1 MLYFFKKSLCIILC
15 FCELL
20 LLANC
25 NTKALPMNEVVNKI
39 LLEKGIEKSKIIR
52 LCNNDNKFVSM
63 YQKFSI
69 TIREE
74 DLNKYVGEILS
85 THEKMIEIKDRN
97 YVQSGDVAV
106 VSYVVKY
113 NDEIVA
119 NAEREALL
127 VGSGKYFPDFENA
140 IIGKKVGQPFVCEI
154 KSPIDTEKYKKD
166 EILQYNV
173 TIESINY
180 FKTYKSSDRY
190 ILNYYGCHTE
200 EEFLNKCELRLKE
213 IKRKENKSASD
224 EDFLNKIAKECKF
237 SINKEEAVEYSK
249 QIVEQHKNL
258 AYISGLELEEY
269 IKQTLNMTQEEFY
282 DYCYDCGVNEIKQY
296 LLIGA
301 NTADTTFD
309 REGFAE
315 FCSMTGYDSN
325 DDENSKSK
333 YHYLKTITIAHY
345 RHSVRLLP
353 AYVVPLFEDK
363 TFSLEVY
370 ESSNL
375 YAMNSSDYK
384 KHTITSEEQNKL
396 INSIANLS
404 LGESLYTDTLNQL
417 YNYVLILRSDDEI
430 AAVIMLDEVNKFVK
444 MHQSNGDTVCDTFEE
459 TDLDELLKDVV
470 K

>member
-1 MLYFFKKSLCIILC
+1 MLRFFKKSLCIILC
-15 FCELL
+15 LCELL

-25 NTKALPMNEVVNKI
+25 NTKALPMNEVVSKI
-39 LLEKGIEKSKIIR
+39 LLEKGIEKSKITR
-52 LCNNDNKFVSM
+52 LCNKDDKFVSM
-63 YQKFSI
+63 YQRFSI
-69 TIREE
+69 TITQE
-74 DLNKYVGEILS
+74 DLNKYVGEVLS
-85 THEKMIEIKDRN
+85 THK
-97 YVQSGDVAV
+97 
-106 VSYVVKY
+106 
-113 NDEIVA
+113 
-119 NAEREALL
+119 
-127 VGSGKYFPDFENA
+127 
-140 IIGKKVGQPFVCEI
+140 IGAGN
-154 KSPIDTEKYKKD
+154 T
-166 EILQYNV
+166 
-173 TIESINY
+173 
-180 FKTYKSSDRY
+180 TYKTSDAY
-190 ILNYYGCHTE
+190 ILNYYGCRTE

-213 IKRKENKSASD
+213 IKRKEQKSASD

-269 IKQTLNMTQEEFY
+269 ITQTLNMTQDEFY

-296 LLIGA
+296 LLVGA
-301 NTADTTFD
+301 NTADVTCD
-309 REGFAE
+309 GESFAE

-325 DDENSKSK
+325 DEKNSSSK
-333 YHYLKTITIAHY
+333 YHYLKTITIAYY
-345 RHSVRLLP
+345 RHSVRHLV

-384 KHTITSEEQNKL
+384 KHTITAEEENKL

-404 LGESLYTDTLNQL
+404 LGETIYTDTLNQL

-444 MHQSNGDTVCDTFEE
+444 MYQSDGGTVYDTFEE
-459 TDLDELLKDVV
+459 TDLDELLTDVV

>member
-1 MLYFFKKSLCIILC
+1 MMLRFFKKTFCMILC
-15 FCELL
+15 LCQLL

-25 NTKALPMNEVVNKI
+25 NTKALPINEVASKI

-63 YQKFSI
+63 YQEFSI
-69 TIREE
+69 TITQE
-74 DLNKYVGEILS
+74 DLNKYVEELLS
-85 THEKMIEIKDRN
+85 THKKPMDNIE
-97 YVQSGDVAV
+97 
-106 VSYVVKY
+106 
-113 NDEIVA
+113 
-119 NAEREALL
+119 
-127 VGSGKYFPDFENA
+127 
-140 IIGKKVGQPFVCEI
+140 
-154 KSPIDTEKYKKD
+154 
-166 EILQYNV
+166 
-173 TIESINY
+173 
-180 FKTYKSSDRY
+180 YKSSDAY
-190 ILNYYGCHTE
+190 ILDYYGCRTE
-200 EEFLNKCELRLKE
+200 EELLNKCELRLKE
-213 IKRKENKSASD
+213 IKRKEQKSSSD

-269 IKQTLNMTQEEFY
+269 IKQTLNMTEDEFY
-282 DYCYDCGVNEIKQY
+282 DYCYDCGVKEIKQY
-296 LLIGA
+296 LLVGA
-301 NTADTTFD
+301 HTLDATFD
-309 REGFAE
+309 GEGFAE

-325 DDENSKSK
+325 DDENIQSK

-345 RHSVRLLP
+345 RHSVIHLV

-384 KHTITSEEQNKL
+384 KYTITAEEQNKL

-430 AAVIMLDEVNKFVK
+430 AAVIMIDEVNKFVK
-444 MHQSNGDTVCDTFEE
+444 MYQSDGDTVCDTFEE
-459 TDLDELLKDVV
+459 TDLDELLTAIV

>member
-1 MLYFFKKSLCIILC
+1 MLRFFKKTFCIVLCLC
-15 FCELL
+15 QLL

-25 NTKALPMNEVVNKI
+25 NTKALPINEVASKI
-39 LLEKGIEKSKIIR
+39 LLEKGIEKSKITR
-52 LCNNDNKFVSM
+52 LCSDDDKFVSM

-69 TIREE
+69 TITEE
-74 DLNKYVGEILS
+74 DLNKYVEELLS
-85 THEKMIEIKDRN
+85 IHEEMVEIKDRN
-97 YVQSGDVAV
+97 YAQSGDAIV

-119 NAEREALL
+119 NAEKEALL
-127 VGSGKYFPDFENA
+127 VGLGNYFPDFENA
-140 IIGKKVGQPFVCEI
+140 IIGKKVGEPFICEI

-180 FKTYKSSDRY
+180 FKTYKSSDAY
-190 ILNYYGCHTE
+190 ILNYYGCRTE

-213 IKRKENKSASD
+213 IKRKEQKNISD

-237 SINKEEAVEYSK
+237 SINKQEAVEYSK

-269 IKQTLNMTQEEFY
+269 ITQTLNMTQDEFY

-296 LLIGA
+296 LLVGA
-301 NTADTTFD
+301 NTADVTCD
-309 REGFAE
+309 GESFAE

-325 DDENSKSK
+325 DEENSSSK
-333 YHYLKTITIAHY
+333 YHYLKTITIAYY
-345 RHSVRLLP
+345 RHSVRHLV

-384 KHTITSEEQNKL
+384 KHTITAEEENKL

-404 LGESLYTDTLNQL
+404 LGETIYTDTLNQL

-430 AAVIMLDEVNKFVK
+430 AAVIMLDDVNKLVK
-444 MHQSNGDTVCDTFEE
+444 MYRSDGGMVYDTFEE
-459 TDLDELLKDVV
+459 TDLDELLAAVEK
-470 K
+470 

>member
-1 MLYFFKKSLCIILC
+1 MLRFLKKTFCIILC
-15 FCELL
+15 LCELL

-25 NTKALPMNEVVNKI
+25 NTKALPINEVVSKI
-39 LLEKGIEKSKIIR
+39 LLEKGIEKSKITR

-63 YQKFSI
+63 YQRFTVTI
-69 TIREE
+69 TEE
-74 DLNKYVGEILS
+74 ELNKYVGEILS
-85 THEKMIEIKDRN
+85 THN
-97 YVQSGDVAV
+97 TGT
-106 VSYVVKY
+106 
-113 NDEIVA
+113 
-119 NAEREALL
+119 
-127 VGSGKYFPDFENA
+127 EN
-140 IIGKKVGQPFVCEI
+140 
-154 KSPIDTEKYKKD
+154 
-166 EILQYNV
+166 
-173 TIESINY
+173 
-180 FKTYKSSDRY
+180 KTYKSSDTY
-190 ILNYYGCHTE
+190 ILNYYGCRTE
-200 EEFLNKCELRLKE
+200 EEFLNKCELRLRE
-213 IKRKENKSASD
+213 IKRKEQKSISD

-269 IKQTLNMTQEEFY
+269 IKQTLNMTQDEFY

-296 LLIGA
+296 LLVGA
-301 NTADTTFD
+301 NTADVTCD
-309 REGFAE
+309 GEGFAE

-325 DDENSKSK
+325 DEENSTSK
-333 YHYLKTITIAHY
+333 YHFLKTITVLDY

-353 AYVVPLFEDK
+353 AYVVLLVEDK

-384 KHTITSEEQNKL
+384 KHTITAEEENKL

-404 LGESLYTDTLNQL
+404 LGETRYTDTLNQL

-444 MHQSNGDTVCDTFEE
+444 MYQSDGDTVCDTFEE
-459 TDLDELLKDVV
+459 TDLDEMLTAVV

>member
-1 MLYFFKKSLCIILC
+1 MLNFFKKTFCIILC
-15 FCELL
+15 LCELL

-25 NTKALPMNEVVNKI
+25 NTKALPMNEVVSKI
-39 LLEKGIEKSKIIR
+39 LLEKGIEKSKITR

-69 TIREE
+69 TITQE
-74 DLNKYVGEILS
+74 DLNKYVEELLS
-85 THEKMIEIKDRN
+85 AHKQTTGN
-97 YVQSGDVAV
+97 SQ
-106 VSYVVKY
+106 
-113 NDEIVA
+113 
-119 NAEREALL
+119 L
-127 VGSGKYFPDFENA
+127 
-140 IIGKKVGQPFVCEI
+140 
-154 KSPIDTEKYKKD
+154 
-166 EILQYNV
+166 
-173 TIESINY
+173 
-180 FKTYKSSDRY
+180 KSSDAY
-190 ILNYYGCHTE
+190 ILDYYGCRTE

-213 IKRKENKSASD
+213 IKRKEQKSISD

-269 IKQTLNMTQEEFY
+269 ITQTLNMTQDEFY

-301 NTADTTFD
+301 NTADATFD
-309 REGFAE
+309 GESFAE

-325 DDENSKSK
+325 DNENAQSK
-333 YHYLKTITIAHY
+333 YHYLKTITIAYY
-345 RHSVRLLP
+345 RHSVIHLV

-384 KHTITSEEQNKL
+384 KHTITAEEENKL

-404 LGESLYTDTLNQL
+404 LGETRYTDTLNQL

-430 AAVIMLDEVNKFVK
+430 VAVIMLDDVNKLVK
-444 MHQSNGDTVCDTFEE
+444 MYQSDGDTVYDTFEK
-459 TDLDELLKDVV
+459 TDLDELLTDVV